1 MTKKQ
6 PFLDLPI
13 SSLGYGCY
21 ALSGAYGAKLEE
33 SEMIRILQHSYELGI
48 RFYDTSSSY
57 SDTEDILGKATK
69 PFRND
74 ITIASKVGLSAGNKV
89 NLTKEFVKS
98 SCESSLKNLKTDYL
112 DIYQVHFHDPNTPVD
127 ETIEALESLK
137 QEGKIRYY
145 GVGHLPL
152 DKTIEYLDLGDI
164 SFVLAEMSP
173 VSTYRY
179 RELHP
184 LQARY
189 DFNII
194 AFSITG
200 RGLLSGT
207 INNSTQFA
215 NNDIRSID
223 PLFKKSRLI
232 SGMRIAEK
240 LGELGNRYG
249 KTPAQVAIS
258 WTIQNPG
265 VIVGLTGP
273 TNIEHLK
280 ENSISLNWSL
290 DKESIEDI
298 NQFIEKEEKK
308 LRKVLYEE
316 LEDILN
322 SKLSFN
328 YEKTYKDLI
337 YVIEYCIEN
346 KLMEYE
352 SGVNM
357 YMEILKTKKL
367 DNKSLDRLNE
377 IKMEIKSLVNLN
389 RGKL

>member
-1 MTKKQ
+1 MTKK
-6 PFLDLPI
+6 PSMLDLPI

-33 SEMIRILQHSYELGI
+33 AEMIRILQHSYELGI

-57 SDTEDILGKATK
+57 SDTEEILGKAAK
-69 PFRND
+69 PFRNE
-74 ITIASKVGLSAGNKV
+74 IIIATKVGLSEGNKT
-89 NLTKEFVKS
+89 NLSKEFVKS
-98 SCESSLKNLKTDYL
+98 SCETSLKKLKTDYL

-152 DKTIEYLDLGDI
+152 DKTIEYLNLGDI

-184 LQARY
+184 LQTRY

-207 INNSTQFA
+207 INNSTQFV

-223 PLFKKSRLI
+223 PLFKESRLI

-240 LGELGNRYG
+240 LGEIGNRYG
-249 KTPAQVAIS
+249 KTPTQVAIS

-273 TNIEHLK
+273 TNIKHLE
-280 ENSISLNWSL
+280 ENSLALNWFL
-290 DKESIEDI
+290 DKESIEEI
-298 NQFIEKEEKK
+298 NQFIEQEENK
-308 LRKVLYEE
+308 LRKVMYEE
-316 LEDILN
+316 LEGILN
-322 SKLSFN
+322 SNLSFD
-328 YEKTYKDLI
+328 YEKAYKDLI
-337 YVIEYCIEN
+337 YVMEYCIEN
-346 KLMEYE
+346 KLIEYE
-352 SGVNM
+352 VGVNM
-357 YMEILKTKKL
+357 YMEILKNKNM
-367 DNKSLDRLNE
+367 DNKSLSGLDE
-377 IKMEIKSLVNLN
+377 IKSKIKSLVNLN
-389 RGKL
+389 WAKL